1 MTGTS
6 APAGGQSA
14 RSEGLRERKKRLTR
28 DALARNAQRMF
39 RERGFDQVTVA
50 EIASSADVS
59 VKTLFVYFA
68 SKEDLVFAN
77 ENVLL
82 DRIRERL
89 TSRPAG
95 TSFTAAVRRLAHD
108 LVADATRDDA
118 EGMSA
123 FAALI
128 GDNPALHSRLQ
139 LMWEHYEQ
147 ALSDIL
153 AAETGT
159 QPLDPHARAAA
170 ALLILPF
177 RVLTSSDVR
186 AHARNDRVGEWIDT
200 CFDLVDTGL
209 AGAPGTRSVRPH
221 TVQDKR

>member
-6 APAGGQSA
+6 APAGGQPA
-14 RSEGLRERKKRLTR
+14 HAEGLRERKKRLTR
-28 DALARNAQRMF
+28 ATLARNAQRMF

-68 SKEDLVFAN
+68 SKEDLVFAD

-82 DRIRERL
+82 DQIRERL

-95 TSFTAAVRRLAHD
+95 TSLAAAVRRLAHD
-108 LVADATRDDA
+108 LVDCGTGDDA
-118 EGMSA
+118 DGIGA
-123 FAALI
+123 FADLI

-139 LMWEHYEQ
+139 LMWERYEQ
-147 ALSDIL
+147 VLSEII

-159 QPLDPHARAAA
+159 EPLDPRTRAAA
-170 ALLILPF
+170 ALLITPF

-186 AHARNDRVGEWIDT
+186 AHTRDDQVGEWIDT

-209 AGAPGTRSVRPH
+209 AGAPTPRSGV
-221 TVQDKR
+221 V

>member
-6 APAGGQSA
+6 TPA
-14 RSEGLRERKKRLTR
+14 EGLRERKKRLTR
-28 DALARNAQRMF
+28 ATLARNARQMF

-68 SKEDLVFAN
+68 SKEDLVFAD

-82 DRIRERL
+82 DRIRERIAG
-89 TSRPAG
+89 RPAG
-95 TSFTAAVRRLAHD
+95 TSLAEVVRRLAHD
-108 LVADATRDDA
+108 LVADGTGDDT
-118 EGMSA
+118 EGMGA
-123 FAALI
+123 FTELI
-128 GDNPALHSRLQ
+128 GDIPALHSRLQ
-139 LMWEHYEQ
+139 LMWERYEQ
-147 ALSDIL
+147 ALSDII

-159 QPLDPHARAAA
+159 EPLDPRTRAAA

-186 AHARNDRVGEWIDT
+186 AHTRDDQVGEWIDT

-209 AGAPGTRSVRPH
+209 AGAPGPRSVRPH
-221 TVQDKR
+221 TVQEKR

>member
-1 MTGTS
+1 VPDGAAMTGTS
-6 APAGGQSA
+6 APAGGQSPNA
-14 RSEGLRERKKRLTR
+14 EGLRERKKRLTR
-28 DALARNAQRMF
+28 ATLARNAQRMF

-68 SKEDLVFAN
+68 SKEDLVFAD

-82 DRIRERL
+82 DQIRERL

-95 TSFTAAVRRLAHD
+95 TSLAAAVRRLAHD
-108 LVADATRDDA
+108 LVDRGTGDGA
-118 EGMSA
+118 EGIGA
-123 FAALI
+123 FADLI

-139 LMWEHYEQ
+139 LMWERYEQ
-147 ALSDIL
+147 VLSEII
-153 AAETGT
+153 AAEAGT
-159 QPLDPHARAAA
+159 EPLDPRTRAAA
-170 ALLILPF
+170 ALLIAPF

-186 AHARNDRVGEWIDT
+186 AHTRDDQVGEWIDT

-209 AGAPGTRSVRPH
+209 AGAPVPPPGV
-221 TVQDKR
+221 V